1 MDMALLNSQIQANTE
16 TLQKVIKRLEGLNP
30 EYMELEEVCD
40 YTKLS
45 KSTIKKYQFQIG
57 CFKKDRKLLFKR
69 TDVDAFIKL
78 NTIKRV

>member
-1 MDMALLNSQIQANTE
+1 MDIAQLNSQIQSNTE
-16 TLQKVIKRLEGLNP
+16 MLHMVIKKLDGLNP
-30 EYMELEEVCD
+30 EYMELEQVCD